1 MQGNTP
7 GDTSLTRVTGSTRAV
22 HNEGDAIVLVM
33 RPERERGR
41 EHTESDGSTSR
52 GRKKTTG

>member
-1 MQGNTP
+1 
-7 GDTSLTRVTGSTRAV
+7 VTGSTRAV